1 MLFFI
6 PKMNVLQD
14 IFQSEQKWK
23 TQLISHIRNI
33 FKNTWLPSHDEWH
46 SIRVWEFAK
55 TLLIELEKNHI
66 SYPFEEIEELIIA
79 SFFHDSG
86 MSLSLDQ
93 EHGKYSRQICNAFL
107 ANKTGIASNRKHK
120 ILDAIELHDDKSY
133 RKETFLNQKGILPL
147 LCMADDMDAFGRI
160 GIYRFWEI
168 NVLRNIPIKKM
179 PSKIIKSLESR
190 MNYFSSIFPF
200 RNNYYDLQYDRNK
213 TTQDFFKILEQEI
226 QSINQSDETN
236 YALKAIGH
244 FNNLI
249 FRQKIHPEQ
258 IFSII
263 KHKESNQNVINFFNA
278 FNFEFSGF
286 QDQKK

>member
-1 MLFFI
+1 
-6 PKMNVLQD
+6 MNVLQN
-14 IFQSEQKWK
+14 ILQSEQKWK
-23 TQLISHIRNI
+23 TQLISYIRNI

-55 TLLIELEKNHI
+55 TLLIELDKNHI

-107 ANKTGIASNRKHK
+107 AKKTGIASNRKHK
-120 ILDAIELHDDKSY
+120 ILDAIELHDDKLY

-236 YALKAIGH
+236 YALKVIDH

-263 KHKESNQNVINFFNA
+263 KHKENNQNVINFFNA
-278 FNFEFSGF
+278 FNHEFSEF